1 MSNLNV
7 NTITSSQGVVLP
19 GHIGTGNYPSG
30 ALGKVIFDT
39 AQGEIRVYNGSAW
52 VGLSNEYDVDVLIVG
67 GGGGGG
73 ASFGGGGGGGCDLCI
88 SIVDRF
94 VTVVVSKVVIL
105 K

>member
-7 NTITSSQGVVLP
+7 NTLTASQGVVLP
-19 GHIGTGNYPSG
+19 GHNGTGNYPSG

-67 GGGGGG
+67 GGGGAGE
-73 ASFGGGGGGGCDLCI
+73 
-88 SIVDRF
+88 
-94 VTVVVSKVVIL
+94 
-105 K
+105 